1 MASFNGNI
9 GTPSGGFN
17 LKVEY
22 SISQSVSGN
31 YSDVTATGY
40 VKRNNSSYYPYNS
53 QSSSSLSINGTSKGY
68 SGSYDLRSDGYKTIV
83 SNTVR
88 VYHNSDGTK
97 SITISF
103 SFNGLLSSYYP
114 NGSISKTI
122 TLPTIPRASDVACSS
137 PYIGDTATITISKK
151 ASGFTSTVSYKIGT
165 LSGTLATKTSDT
177 VLSLPTSD
185 LVDNIYSQIPSSKSI
200 QGTITCQTYNGS
212 TLIGTKTCNFN
223 LYAKEEECKPTIN
236 GTVIDTNEKTIAITG
251 DNTKLIKYISKP
263 KVTIEA
269 TPNKSSSIV
278 SYSINLNDGQ
288 TSSNQE
294 NTFDSI
300 SSNIVT
306 INAVDSRGYSNPV
319 NIDVSENLIDYIK
332 LMFNDIELS
341 RPEETSNEVLLNAN
355 GVWFNGS
362 FSETIINSLTID
374 YKYRKSGD
382 TDWIDGGEITPTI
395 NDNSF
400 SFYNYLLGDIYSY
413 EEEYQFLIT
422 IKDVLMEIP
431 TIETCHKGKAVIEI
445 EDGLVN
451 INGILT
457 VNDQNITSSD
467 TLPIGAIVEYD
478 GDTIPDGYEEVEY
491 YSTEETEI
499 GTWIDGKPIYRRIV
513 TASVPNS
520 GNQVISFSGWNAENI
535 ILDHGKSYHKL
546 TNNNTIGIDFY
557 YNSNDWSRFYIN
569 SNGVYCHY
577 GSGLTAKGNVTLF
590 LEYTKTTD

>member
-53 QSSSSLSINGTSKGY
+53 SSSASLSINGTSKGY

-114 NGSISKTI
+114 NGSISQTI

-185 LVDNIYSQIPSSKSI
+185 LVDSIYAQIPSSKSI

-223 LYAKEEECKPTIN
+223 LYAKEEECKPTIS

-251 DNTKLIKYISKP
+251 DNTKLIKYVSKP

-269 TPNKSSSIV
+269 TANKSATIS

-288 TSSNQE
+288 TSSSQE
-294 NTFDSI
+294 ETFNSIGSDSI
-300 SSNIVT
+300 T
-306 INAVDSRGYSNPV
+306 INVIDSRGYSSQQTITP
-319 NIDVSENLIDYIK
+319 EMIDYIK
-332 LMFNDIELS
+332 LDFVIPDNGLS
-341 RPEETSNEVLLNAN
+341 RPEDTSNEVLLNAS
-355 GVWFNGS
+355 GMWFNDS
-362 FSETIINSLTID
+362 FNEENINTLSVNFE
-374 YKYRKSGD
+374 YKKSGD
-382 TDWIDGGEITPTI
+382 SEWTDGGKIEPTIDGNAFKF
-395 NDNSF
+395 NDF
-400 SFYNYLLGDIYSY
+400 SLGNIYDYN
-413 EEEYQFLIT
+413 EEYQFRITVTDLLIT
-422 IKDVLMEIP
+422 IIDSSV
-431 TIETCHKGKAVIEI
+431 CHKGIALVEYV
-445 EDGLVN
+445 DGLVN
-451 INGILT
+451 VNGRLT
-457 VNDQNITSSD
+457 VNDKDVLTKIGQMIRVYNTTEQTINPNTLTKLNFNKIKDNTSDSLTFEDNKIIIGKGVRTVLVNGRWTKSGTYAKYIYVFQN
-467 TLPIGAIVEYD
+467 
-478 GDTIPDGYEEVEY
+478 
-491 YSTEETEI
+491 
-499 GTWIDGKPIYRRIV
+499 
-513 TASVPNS
+513 
-520 GNQVISFSGWNAENI
+520 
-535 ILDHGKSYHKL
+535 GKSYSFNMSTASTIETSVVLPVEEGDYIELFSYHENSSAISV
-546 TNNNTIGIDFY
+546 NNDKNQTF
-557 YNSNDWSRFYIN
+557 
-569 SNGVYCHY
+569 
-577 GSGLTAKGNVTLF
+577 LQVTVLN
-590 LEYTKTTD
+590 

>member
-53 QSSSSLSINGTSKGY
+53 QSSSNLSINGTGKSY
-68 SGSYDLRSDGYKTIV
+68 TGSYNLGSDGYKTIV

-114 NGSISKTI
+114 NGSISQTI

-137 PYIGDTATITISKK
+137 PYIGDTATMTVSKK
-151 ASGFTSTVSYKIGT
+151 SSSFTSTVSYQIGT
-165 LSGTLATKTSDT
+165 LTGTIATKTSAT
-177 VLSLPTSD
+177 VLSLKTESLAD
-185 LVDNIYSQIPSSKSI
+185 SIYAQIPNSKSI
-200 QGTITCQTYNGS
+200 QGTITCQTYNEN
-212 TLIGTKTCNFN
+212 TLVGTKTTTFY
-223 LYAKEEECKPTIN
+223 LYTKEEDCKPTVT
-236 GTVIDTNEKTIAITG
+236 GTIVDTNEKTIEITG
-251 DNTKLIKYISKP
+251 DSSKLIKYISKP
-263 KVTIEA
+263 KITIEA
-269 TPNKSSSIV
+269 TANKSASIK

-288 TSSNQE
+288 ASTNQE

-306 INAVDSRGYSNPV
+306 INAVDSRGYSNTV
-319 NIDVSENLIDYIK
+319 DIDISENLIDYIK

-362 FSETIINSLTID
+362 FNDEIINSLIIG
-374 YKYRKSGD
+374 YKYKKSGD
-382 TDWIDGGEITPTI
+382 NDWIDGGEILPTI
-395 NDNSF
+395 NGNTF
-400 SFYNYLLGDIYSY
+400 SFYDYLLGDIYSY

-431 TIETCHKGKAVIEI
+431 SIETCHKGKAIIEI

-451 INGILT
+451 INGTLT
-457 VNDQNITSSD
+457 INGQDIESSD
-467 TLPIGAIVEYD
+467 TLPIGAIVEY
-478 GDTIPDGYEEVEY
+478 
-491 YSTEETEI
+491 STEEQKI
-499 GTWIDGKPIYRRIV
+499 GIWKDGKPFYRKVIDI
-513 TASVPNS
+513 S
-520 GNQVISFSGWNAENI
+520 GLAISDNTTYAHGIENI
-535 ILDHGKSYHKL
+535 NEILPMTCGRMKYGDTSSYYKYPLVAH
-546 TNNNTIGIDFY
+546 
-557 YNSNDWSRFYIN
+557 
-569 SNGVYCHY
+569 
-577 GSGLTAKGNVTLF
+577 SGAILTATVNPINIVWAGNDSWGTSHTHTFVIY
-590 LEYTKTTD
+590 YTKTTD